1 MASNPDAIN
10 AKIAKLI
17 SESWESI
24 TADLEAS
31 QRKSTAF
38 NVVVNVNKEA
48 DGSLSFVVKNN
59 FRKQTIV
66 SQPVSTKSAG
76 KLA

>member
-10 AKIAKLI
+10 AEISKLVI
-17 SESWESI
+17 ESWESI